1 MTDSPVA
8 RIDGGNS
15 SMKESLFE
23 NPEFLAIAQRHGKSM
38 AQVLLRW
45 QVQRGVVGPGCA
57 GAVNRH

>member
-1 MTDSPVA
+1 
-8 RIDGGNS
+8 
-15 SMKESLFE
+15 MKESLFE
-23 NPEFLAIAQRHGKSM
+23 NSEFLAIARRHGKSM